1 MHSHI
6 EEFSDED
13 INLTVEQGVQRQ
25 KARETTIER
34 RVRTIH
40 REHAIEG
47 RKLSDMERLRQQA
60 ARLARKAGAKKV
72 RASDFEGR
80 TPNQLRNII
89 REAHAVLTDRVSA

>member
-1 MHSHI
+1 MHNHI

-13 INLTVEQGVQRQ
+13 INLTVERVDQRR
-25 KARETTIER
+25 KAQEASIER

-60 ARLARKAGAKKV
+60 ARLARKAGVKKV

-80 TPNQLRNII
+80 TPNQLHNII
-89 REAHAVLTDRVSA
+89 REAHAVLAEPVTA